1 MPELRDLALSPRRV
15 LPARLISVHYSR
27 AGGPGGQ
34 HVNKV
39 ATKADVRLDLDGAV
53 EFLGESEVARIREKL
68 VSRLDADGNLQV
80 VSDEQREQARNV
92 ESALARM
99 EGLPRGALI
108 RPKVRRPTRPTRA
121 SRERRLAEKKRK
133 GRVKQWRGGVP
144 DHE

>member
-99 EGLPRGALI
+99 EGLLRGALI

>member
-1 MPELRDLALSPRRV
+1 
-15 LPARLISVHYSR
+15 
-27 AGGPGGQ
+27 
-34 HVNKV
+34 
-39 ATKADVRLDLDGAV
+39 V

-99 EGLPRGALI
+99 EGLLRGALI